1 MKRINNSDIRINIL
15 GMNLPEK
22 FTFQFYTVDENVN
35 INRTEEDVDSEG
47 FVNLDWSL
55 LQLLGEGV
63 MSYILTKHIPD
74 TSYPDGYYDV
84 TITRATNY
92 YIVTDVE
99 PIPPEQSGQTLD
111 IIIDIIDEYSKY
123 TNGLVS
129 AETENRIEAD
139 NAISGSVSNL
149 DERVTALENID
160 LSEYATKT
168 DLQDGVEDAEA
179 YTREYAYNKTEV
191 DEKIASI
198 DTSNYPTKAEV
209 NEISAQTISVIEGKG
224 YLTEETEPAFN
235 ASPAKDITSEDI
247 TDWNNKSDFS
257 GDYDDL
263 TNKPENVSAFNNDA
277 GYLTEHQSLA
287 DYYTSGQTDALLEG
301 KQDAGDYATNSEVA
315 SAVAEAS
322 GATVDWVQSQHYLT
336 EHQSLAD
343 YYTSAQTDSLLEGK
357 QDAGNYVSASTLE
370 NYYTSAQTDSLL
382 DEKADTTDIPDVS
395 GYIDD
400 ADYDSNEKKINFYH
414 GNTLI
419 AYIDAT
425 AFIKDGMVTDV
436 TISNGYLVITFNTD
450 SGQEPISIP
459 LTDIFDPSNYYTT
472 NQTDALL
479 NQVSGATIDWVQSQ
493 HYLTQHQSLANY
505 YTSAQTDNLLA
516 GKQNAG
522 NYVSAS
528 TLSNYY
534 TSGQTDALLEG
545 KQDAGDY
552 ATNSEVES
560 AVAEASGATV
570 DWVKEQN
577 YLTEHQSLT
586 DYYTSGQT
594 DALLEGKQDVGDYA
608 TNSDVESAVST
619 ASGATI
625 DWVQSQHYLTE
636 HQSLA
641 DYYTSGQTNA
651 LLEGKQDSG
660 NYVSAST
667 LENYYTSGQT
677 DTLLEGKQD
686 SGNYVSASTLGN
698 YYTSAQTDTLLE
710 GKQAAGNYVSAS
722 TLEDYYTS
730 AQTDNL
736 LEGKQDSGNYVSAST
751 LANYYTSGQT
761 DALLEGKQD
770 AGDYATNSD
779 VESAVDAASGA
790 TIDWVKEQHYAT
802 SQQSLEDYY
811 TSAQTDNLLEG
822 KQDAGNYVSAS
833 TLADY
838 YTSGQTDSLLEGKQ
852 NAGNYVSASTLE
864 DYYTSAQTDNLLSG
878 KQAAGNYVS
887 ASTLEDYYTSAQ
899 TDSLLEGKQA
909 AGNYVS
915 ASTLNNYYTSA
926 QTDTLLEGKQA
937 AGNYVSAST
946 LGDYY
951 TSGQTDNLLSGK
963 QAAGNYVSASTLN
976 NYYTSGQ
983 TDTLLSG
990 KQDAA
995 SAVTGYDQPYVIRV
1009 MTQAQYDQIT
1019 PDNGTIYIING

>member
-55 LQLLGEGV
+55 LELLGEGAL
-63 MSYILTKHIPD
+63 SYILTKHIPD

-129 AETENRIEAD
+129 AETENRIESD

-160 LSEYATKT
+160 HQYATKT
-168 DLQDGVEDAEA
+168 DLQDGVDEAEA
-179 YTREYAYNKTEV
+179 YTRDYAYSKTEV

-198 DTSNYPTKAEV
+198 DTSNYATKAEV
-209 NEISAQTISVIEGKG
+209 QEISAQTISVIEEKG
-224 YLTEETEPAFN
+224 YITEEVEPAFN
-235 ASPAKDITSEDI
+235 ASAAKDITSEDI

-263 TNKPENVSAFNNDA
+263 TNKPENVSEFNNDA

-301 KQDAGDYATNSEVA
+301 KQDAGDYATNSDVA

-322 GATVDWVQSQHYLT
+322 GATVDWVENQHYLT

-459 LTDIFDPSNYYTT
+459 LTDIFDPSNYYTSG
-472 NQTDALL
+472 QTENRL
-479 NQVSGATIDWVQSQ
+479 NEVSGATINWVQSQ
-493 HYLTQHQSLANY
+493 NYLTQHQSLANY
-505 YTSAQTDNLLA
+505 YTSAQTDSLLA

-528 TLSNYY
+528 TLNNYY
-534 TSGQTDALLEG
+534 TSGQTN
-545 KQDAGDY
+545 
-552 ATNSEVES
+552 T
-560 AVAEASGATV
+560 
-570 DWVKEQN
+570 
-577 YLTEHQSLT
+577 
-586 DYYTSGQT
+586 
-594 DALLEGKQDVGDYA
+594 LLEGKQDVGDYA
-608 TNSDVESAVST
+608 TNSEVASAVAE

-641 DYYTSGQTNA
+641 DYYTSGQTDA

-667 LENYYTSGQT
+667 LENYYTS
-677 DTLLEGKQD
+677 
-686 SGNYVSASTLGN
+686 
-698 YYTSAQTDTLLE
+698 AQTDTLLE
-710 GKQAAGNYVSAS
+710 GKQAAGNYVSASTLDNYYTSGQTNTLLEGKQDAGNYVSAS

-761 DALLEGKQD
+761 DTLLNGKQD

-790 TIDWVKEQHYAT
+790 TIDWVKAQHYAT

-811 TSAQTDNLLEG
+811 TSAQTDSLLEG

-838 YTSGQTDSLLEGKQ
+838 YTSGQT
-852 NAGNYVSASTLE
+852 NT
-864 DYYTSAQTDNLLSG
+864 
-878 KQAAGNYVS
+878 
-887 ASTLEDYYTSAQ
+887 
-899 TDSLLEGKQA
+899 LLEGKQA

-915 ASTLNNYYTSA
+915 ASTLNNYYTSG
-926 QTDTLLEGKQA
+926 QTNTLLA
-937 AGNYVSAST
+937 
-946 LGDYY
+946 
-951 TSGQTDNLLSGK
+951 
-963 QAAGNYVSASTLN
+963 
-976 NYYTSGQ
+976 
-983 TDTLLSG
+983 G

-1009 MTQAQYDQIT
+1009 MTQAQYNQIT
-1019 PDNGTIYIING
+1019 PDNDTIYIING